1 MSAVQT
7 PDGWQAEL
15 HLQFARRGA
24 RTFLAHRRH
33 LGPLLIQ
40 RPFHPEPNACHAY
53 IVHPPGGIVGG
64 DRLHLQVTVGEGAHA
79 LLTTP
84 AATKFYRSAG
94 SIAQQTQDFELQ
106 QGTLEW
112 LPQETIFYRDAL
124 ARSVTQV
131 RMSKGAKFIGWE
143 IPCLGL
149 PARAE
154 AFDAGEL
161 RLNFELWLEEQP
173 LLIDRMRIAGASPA
187 RTAAW
192 GLAGYTAVGTMLAY
206 PATTGMLALARE
218 VASSHVAEVAPSL
231 SHSAGEGMEQ
241 SLARSPVNGT
251 RQSDSL
257 SLSPGEDR
265 NGGVEL
271 TATLV
276 DSVLVCRC
284 VAHQAEHVRKTFIT
298 LWQALRPHLLGCAAV
313 PPRIWS
319 T

>member
-1 MSAVQT
+1 MSAVHA

-24 RTFLAHRRH
+24 HTFLAHRRH

-53 IVHPPGGIVGG
+53 IVHPPGGVVGG

-94 SIAQQTQDFELQ
+94 SAAQQTQDFELQ

-124 ARSVTQV
+124 ARSATQV
-131 RMSKGAKFIGWE
+131 RMSKGSKFIGWE

-154 AFDAGEL
+154 AFDSGDL
-161 RLNFELWLEEQP
+161 RLNFELWLEAQP
-173 LLIDRMRIAGASPA
+173 LLVDRMRILGDGAA
-187 RTAAW
+187 RTAPW
-192 GLAGYTAVGTMLAY
+192 GLAGYTAIGTMLAY
-206 PATTGMLALARE
+206 PATRDMLERVRG
-218 VASSHVAEVAPSL
+218 VACAPVT
-231 SHSAGEGMEQ
+231 EF
-241 SLARSPVNGT
+241 
-251 RQSDSL
+251 
-257 SLSPGEDR
+257 
-265 NGGVEL
+265 

-276 DSVLVCRC
+276 DEVLVCRG
-284 VAHQAEHVRKTFIT
+284 VGHQAEHVRKTFIT
-298 LWQALRPHLLGCAAV
+298 MWQALRPSLLGCAAV